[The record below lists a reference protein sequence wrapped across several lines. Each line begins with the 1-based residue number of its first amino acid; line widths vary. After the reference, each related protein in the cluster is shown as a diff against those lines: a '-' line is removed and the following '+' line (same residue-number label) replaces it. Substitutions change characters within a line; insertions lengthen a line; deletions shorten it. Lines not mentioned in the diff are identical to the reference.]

1 MVFENIELPIADLP
15 DFKTVNLNGVEK
27 SYKKIIWLNT
37 ALIFLPLFAAPI
49 VFLVLGIIPIWIP
62 ITVLAIVSVIFTIQ
76 VIEIEKG
83 FPRKKYGIR
92 QHDIIYQNG
101 FFYFKEVVV
110 PFNRI
115 QHVEIKQG
123 PLSRIF
129 KLYALKLYTAGAS
142 SGDLVI
148 NGLNKDNA
156 QKLKAKVLAQT
167 SDIDE

>member
-1 MVFENIELPIADLP
+1 MVFENIELPITDLP

-27 SYKKIIWLNT
+27 SYKKIIWINT
-37 ALIFLPLFAAPI
+37 ALIFLLLFAAPI
-49 VFLVLGIIPIWIP
+49 VFLILDFLPIWIP
-62 ITVLAIVSVIFTIQ
+62 ITVLTIVSVIFTFQ
-76 VIEIEKG
+76 AIEIEKG
-83 FPRKKYGIR
+83 FPRKKFGIR

-101 FFYFKEVVV
+101 YFYFKEIVV

-115 QHVEIKQG
+115 QHVEVKQG

-148 NGLNKDNA
+148 NGLSKDNA
-156 QKLKAKVLAQT
+156 QKLKSKVLAKT